1 MKKLSVLI
9 ALLLCVTITG
19 VYAAWTYAGTN
30 DIADVYTEAKVTIAD
45 VELSGA
51 NGTYHITSNLV
62 LTVDQKNEDHHAEL
76 VFGSNN
82 DQPIFLKV
90 TFVPA
95 VNAPQ
100 DVKENAVKTEIYYGV
115 TTEMAYKMD
124 AEGNYDAEG
133 TNVKDIFK
141 FSNVKN
147 NTLDHEITWNKE
159 ADGTFSYTM
168 DETAL
173 KAAIMLN
180 DENGTVPFVLD
191 TKAEHT
197 AFGAALAGNIIVRV
211 TDGTVN
217 N

>member
-95 VNAPQ
+95 ANAPQ
-100 DVKENAVKTEIYYGV
+100 DIKENAVKTEIYYGV
-115 TTEMAYKMD
+115 TTEMAYKID
-124 AEGNYDAEG
+124 AEGNYDENG
-133 TNVKDIFK
+133 TAKNIFK
-141 FSNVKN
+141 FINVKN
-147 NTLDHEITWNKE
+147 DRLDHEITWNKE
-159 ADGTFSYTM
+159 ADGTFSYMM

-180 DENGTVPFVLD
+180 DNDGAEPFVLD

>member
-82 DQPIFLKV
+82 DQPIYLKV

-95 VNAPQ
+95 ANAPQ
-100 DVKENAVKTEIYYGV
+100 DVKENAVLTEIYYGV

-124 AEGNYDAEG
+124 AEGNYDENG
-133 TNVKDIFK
+133 TAKDIFV

-147 NTLDHEITWNKE
+147 GIRDNEITWNKE

-168 DETAL
+168 NLAQLQE
-173 KAAIMLN
+173 AIKLN
-180 DENGTVPFVLD
+180 DNDGAEPFVLD

-197 AFGAALAGNIIVRV
+197 AFGAALAGNIIIRV